1 MRTATA
7 LAASLSGG
15 VRMRSLSL
23 ALHALPSAA
32 FWLALLAPVASA
44 QRQVWIRQFGS
55 NGQDEALAAT
65 PDGLGGVYMC
75 GRTFGDLDGLHAG
88 AGDAWVARYDRAGN
102 PYWIRQFG
110 THTLD
115 RAYAVAPDGSGGVF
129 VGGGTQGSLAGPSAG
144 GLDVWLA
151 RYDSLGNE
159 TWIRQFGS
167 STLEWAFAAVPD
179 GSGGVYLSGATAGRF
194 GGPHAGAT
202 DIWLARH
209 DSAGNQ
215 TWIRQLGTSVVD
227 NLFAAAP
234 DGSGGVYLSGS
245 TLGDLGGPSAGV
257 QDVWLARFDGAGNQT
272 WIRQFGTNRL
282 DEAYTAAPD
291 GVGGVYLSGTTLG
304 VLGASSAGVQDVWLA
319 RFDAAGNQSWIRQ
332 FGTNRLDKAFGAAP
346 DGAGGVF
353 VGGATLGGFNGTNT
367 GTNSRPHDIWLAQF
381 DATGV
386 QTWVEQIGTDYDDYM
401 YAAAADESGG
411 VFVCG
416 STYAGLSGLYQGYG
430 DAWLARYDGDF
441 SSTRYCTPANPNST
455 GHAGRMIATGNNE
468 LVANDLTLVADWLP
482 QSSFGFFLTS
492 RTQTHVVGP
501 GGSQGD
507 LCVGGLIG
515 RFVGPGQILSSGTA
529 GSISLA
535 IDLTRMPQPAGSVA
549 AQAGETWNFQAWHRD
564 ANPTPTSNFTD
575 AVSVLFL

>member
-1 MRTATA
+1 M
-7 LAASLSGG
+7 
-15 VRMRSLSL
+15 
-23 ALHALPSAA
+23 
-32 FWLALLAPVASA
+32 
-44 QRQVWIRQFGS
+44 
-55 NGQDEALAAT
+55 
-65 PDGLGGVYMC
+65 GGVYVS
-75 GRTFGDLDGLHAG
+75 GRTYGDLDGLHAG
-88 AGDAWVARYDRAGN
+88 GGDAWLARYDRAGS

-110 THTLD
+110 TNTLD
-115 RAYAVAPDGSGGVF
+115 RAYAVAAASAGGVY
-129 VGGGTQGSLAGPSAG
+129 VAGGTQGSLAGPSAG
-144 GLDVWLA
+144 GVDVWLA
-151 RYDSLGNE
+151 RYDSLGNQ

-167 STLEWAFAAVPD
+167 SALEWAFAAVPD
-179 GSGGVYLSGATAGRF
+179 GSGGVYLSGATAGSF

-202 DIWLARH
+202 DVWLARY
-209 DSAGNQ
+209 DSAGSQ
-215 TWIRQLGTSVVD
+215 TWVRQLGTSAVD
-227 NLFAAAP
+227 DLFAAAP

-245 TLGDLGGPSAGV
+245 TLGDLGGPNAGV

-353 VGGATLGGFNGTNT
+353 VGGATLGSFSGTNA
-367 GTNSRPHDIWLAQF
+367 GPHDIWLAQV
-381 DATGV
+381 DAMGV
-386 QTWVEQIGTDYDDYM
+386 QTWIEQIGTDYDDYM

-416 STYAGLSGLYQGYG
+416 LTYAGLSGIYQGGG

-455 GHAGRMIATGNNE
+455 GHPGRMIAAGSNT
-468 LVANDLTLVADWLP
+468 LVANDLTLVANWLP
-482 QSSFGFFLTS
+482 QSSFGYFLTS

-507 LCVGGLIG
+507 LCVGGLVG

-535 IDLTRMPQPAGSVA
+535 IDLTQMPQPAGSVA
-549 AQAGETWNFQAWHRD
+549 AQPGETWNFQAWHRD